1 MLITIFNAILIVL
14 ITVVSYKYFSLRESL
29 SSEKHRA
36 IAYAEALGT
45 LNETIEAYENS
56 HVKSMA
62 TMAMELG
69 QARKLDSEQLE
80 ALTYAVWLHD
90 IGELLL
96 PRELLKSS
104 EKLSR
109 QNLFLLRTHPLL
121 GEFELKNRCSVY
133 DEVPAIIRWH
143 HERWDGNGYPDCLKG
158 EEIPV
163 TSRIIALVDSVSA
176 MKSVRPYREKAMTH
190 REVLRELDLQ
200 AGLQFDPELVEIF
213 KGLYPDL
220 KEELH

>member
-1 MLITIFNAILIVL
+1 MLITVFNAILIIL
-14 ITVVSYKYFSLRESL
+14 ITIVSYKYFSLRESFG
-29 SSEKHRA
+29 SEKHRA
-36 IAYAEALGT
+36 TAYAEALGT
-45 LNETIEAYENS
+45 ITEKIEAYENS
-56 HVKSMA
+56 HVNAMA
-62 TMAMELG
+62 AMAMEIG
-69 QARKLDSEQLE
+69 KARKLELEQLD

-158 EEIPV
+158 EEIPLC
-163 TSRIIALVDSVSA
+163 SRIITLVDAVSA
-176 MKSVRPYREKAMTH
+176 MKSNRPYRTRTMSH

-213 KGLYPDL
+213 KGLYPES